1 MNSKYKRNCER
12 VVHHLE
18 YNAERS
24 HLIIPNMDVICK
36 LIEQAIAI
44 EDVEERN
51 KAAKHHS
58 GNGSLNPIYVT
69 FLIFNTNYGISSFV

>member
-1 MNSKYKRNCER
+1 LCPFFKLGCNIEIKFTYEFKIPKEIAND

-24 HLIIPNMDVICK
+24 HLIIPEYGRHLQK

-44 EDVEERN
+44 GMLKSE
-51 KAAKHHS
+51 KLQS
-58 GNGSLNPIYVT
+58 
-69 FLIFNTNYGISSFV
+69 ISFK

>member
-24 HLIIPNMDVICK
+24 HLIIPEYGRHLQK

-44 EDVEERN
+44 EDVE
-51 KAAKHHS
+51 AK
-58 GNGSLNPIYVT
+58 
-69 FLIFNTNYGISSFV
+69 